1 MINYD
6 LKSHFDEEQNA
17 FLSELVQLIAST
29 LGFPTC
35 FISILDNKTQWFLAQ
50 HGLGLTST
58 SREMSFCQHVVD
70 KGQLLIVENTL
81 EDARFV
87 NNPLVVGTPGIRFYA
102 GIPLEVEGNC
112 IGAVCLVDTEKR
124 TFSASQRAQLER
136 FTEIVNK
143 LIAFNAL
150 QKTSTEEQQLLNH
163 SPATLIRWRMTPHT
177 QVHFVSENIATLFG
191 ISGSDLRHKSWVF
204 ENHIH
209 PNELSNFLTTV
220 HNHRAGA
227 LYCETEYRLIGV
239 NDKPNWVK
247 QVSLGIFDKNN
258 KLIAIDA
265 LLLENSQQKHLEK
278 QLLTTNERLRLL
290 LEASDLGTWDWDIE
304 NDINIVNKK
313 WCDMLGLDVDF
324 NDKSSVFWQKRIHP
338 ADAQLVKNALFKHL
352 KNETDV
358 FNIKYRMRHEAG
370 HWVWIETYA
379 KTVAIDAMG
388 KNKRLT
394 GTHRDISA
402 EVQAEQAK
410 EQQQRLMQLINKAQ
424 NVFIDSLDIHYACT
438 EIFDAFLS
446 LAQSDFGFIGQVQ
459 YPGNKPI
466 LHIHALT
473 DISWGGSSSEFVE
486 KYKKGEL
493 YFTNLDNL
501 FGHVITTNKTVISNQ
516 PSMHSAAR
524 GVPKGHPTLYRF
536 MGLPITSRG
545 KVVGMIGLANKISDY
560 LETDAVFLQ
569 PLLDTL
575 GSLFYAVESEKARK
589 AAEEKLFQ
597 LANTDTLTGI
607 MNRRAFISSAYECYQ
622 TETQPFV
629 LAILDIDFFKKV
641 NDTYGH
647 HIGDIVL
654 QSVAGTLKSLLRSD
668 DHFARLGGEEFGLVL
683 KTVEQS
689 QVENILNHLRECIA
703 QQKIIIDDFTLHITI
718 SLGANVIFP
727 GNKHNYVNAFEKDM
741 IAADKALYTA
751 KTQGRNRIHLCSYD
765 RLEDL

>member
-1 MINYD
+1 MIGFD
-6 LKSHFDEEQNA
+6 LLSRFDAQQNE
-17 FLSELVQLIAST
+17 FLSELVQLIATT

-35 FISILDNKTQWFLAQ
+35 YISILDNKTQWFLAQ

-58 SREMSFCQHVVD
+58 PREMSFCQHVVD
-70 KGQLLIVENTL
+70 QRQRLIVENTL
-81 EDARFV
+81 EDASFSD
-87 NNPLVVGTPGIRFYA
+87 NPLVVGAPGIRFYA
-102 GIPLEVEGNC
+102 GIPLEIEGNC
-112 IGAVCLVDTEKR
+112 IGAVCLVDSEKR
-124 TFSASQRAQLER
+124 VFSASQQLQLER
-136 FTEIVNK
+136 FTDVVIKV
-143 LIAFNAL
+143 IAFNTL
-150 QKTSTEEQQLLNH
+150 QRTSIEEQQLLNH
-163 SPATLIRWRMTPHT
+163 SPATLIRWRMTPHS

-191 ISGSDLRHKSWVF
+191 ITGSDLRNKSWVF

-209 PNELSNFLTTV
+209 PNDLSNFLTTV
-220 HNHRAGA
+220 QNHRAGA
-227 LYCETEYRLIGV
+227 IYCETEYRLIGV

-247 QVSLGIFDKNN
+247 QVSLGIFDKDNR
-258 KLIAIDA
+258 LIAIDA

-324 NDKSSVFWQKRIHP
+324 NDKSSIFWQKRIHP
-338 ADAQLVKNALFKHL
+338 ADAQLVKTALYKHL

-358 FNIKYRMRHEAG
+358 FNVKYRMRHEAG

-379 KTVAIDAMG
+379 KTVSTDATG

-394 GTHRDISA
+394 GTHRDISI
-402 EVQAEQAK
+402 EIQAEQAK

-438 EIFDAFLS
+438 EIFDEFLA
-446 LAQSDFGFIGQVQ
+446 LAQSEFGFIGQVQ
-459 YPGNKPI
+459 YPDETPI

-473 DISWGGSSSEFVE
+473 DISWGGSSNVFVE

-501 FGHVITTNKTVISNQ
+501 FGHVITANKTVITNQ
-516 PSMHSAAR
+516 PSKHTAAK
-524 GVPKGHPTLYRF
+524 GVPSGHPTLYRF

-545 KVVGMIGLANKISDY
+545 QVVGMIGLANKISDY
-560 LETDAVFLQ
+560 LETDAAFLQ

-589 AAEEKLFQ
+589 AAEDKLFQ
-597 LANTDTLTGI
+597 LANSDTLTGV

-622 TETQPFV
+622 TETLPFV
-629 LAILDIDFFKKV
+629 LVIIDIDFFKKV

-647 HIGDIVL
+647 HIGDAVL
-654 QSVAGTLKSLLRSD
+654 QHVAGTLKSLLRSD
-668 DHFARLGGEEFGLVL
+668 DHFARLGGEEFGLFL
-683 KTVEQS
+683 KAVETK
-689 QVENILNHLRECIA
+689 QVANILNHLRESIA
-703 QQKIIIDDFTLHITI
+703 QQKIIIDDLTLQITI
-718 SLGANVIFP
+718 SLGANIIYP
-727 GNKHNYVNAFEKDM
+727 STKQDYINAFEKDM
-741 IAADKALYTA
+741 IAADQALYKA
-751 KTQGRNRIHLCSYD
+751 KAQGRNCIQLCSCD
-765 RLEDL
+765 NLDLL